1 MWLPDN
7 TISEIENNPNDKAE
21 IRIIR
26 HGLTTFSPHLPT
38 LCAGIDFYGRGMMSK
53 YRLIKL
59 GLAAVMFASASAV
72 SQAADAPR
80 GPAYRPPPPPIPFY
94 NWTGFYAGA
103 HIGVGWS
110 DGDGGS
116 SSSGFLGG
124 GQVGFNYQ
132 INQWVLGL
140 EADIAGTTIKD
151 SFSVFEP
158 GVVATGTASLDWV
171 STLAPRFGYAFGR
184 WLVYGKF
191 GGAWAHSSFTFNGAV
206 AGLGGFGMSADQTV
220 SGWVLGVGTEYA
232 LRDNWTAKIEY
243 NMMDFGSDG
252 PFADNKFHVFK
263 AGLNYRFGG
272 PGGLF

>member
-1 MWLPDN
+1 M
-7 TISEIENNPNDKAE
+7 
-21 IRIIR
+21 
-26 HGLTTFSPHLPT
+26 G
-38 LCAGIDFYGRGMMSK
+38 K
-53 YRLIKL
+53 YRLITL
-59 GLAAVMFASASAV
+59 GLAAVMFASTSAV
-72 SQAADAPR
+72 SEAADAPR
-80 GPAYRPPPPPIPFY
+80 GPAYRPPPPPIPFFT
-94 NWTGFYAGA
+94 WTGFYAGA

-110 DGDGGS
+110 DGDGSGN
-116 SSSGFLGG
+116 SSGFVGG

-140 EADIAGTTIKD
+140 EADIAGTTIGD
-151 SFSVFEP
+151 SVSVAVP
-158 GVVATGTASLDWV
+158 GAVVTGSGSLDWV
-171 STLAPRFGYAFGR
+171 STLAPRIGYAFDR

-191 GGAWAHSSFTFNGAV
+191 GGAWAHGSGSVSVNGIQV
-206 AGLGGFGMSADQTV
+206 VSVDQTV

>member
-1 MWLPDN
+1 
-7 TISEIENNPNDKAE
+7 
-21 IRIIR
+21 
-26 HGLTTFSPHLPT
+26 
-38 LCAGIDFYGRGMMSK
+38 MSK
-53 YRLIKL
+53 YRLITF
-59 GLAAVMFASASAV
+59 GLAAVMLASVSAV
-72 SQAADAPR
+72 SEAADAPR
-80 GPAYRPPPPPIPFY
+80 GPAYRPPPPPIPFF

-103 HIGVGWS
+103 HLGVGWS
-110 DGDGGS
+110 DDGGGG

-132 INQWVLGL
+132 INQWVLGV

-151 SFSVFEP
+151 SASATVVGP
-158 GVVATGTASLDWV
+158 GAVLTGRADASLDWV
-171 STLAPRFGYAFGR
+171 STLAPRLGYAFDR

-191 GGAWAHSSFTFNGAV
+191 GGAWAHASATASAAINGV
-206 AGLGGFGMSADQTV
+206 VVGSASVDQTV

-243 NMMDFGSDG
+243 NMMDFGSDS

>member
-1 MWLPDN
+1 
-7 TISEIENNPNDKAE
+7 
-21 IRIIR
+21 
-26 HGLTTFSPHLPT
+26 
-38 LCAGIDFYGRGMMSK
+38 MSK
-53 YRLIKL
+53 YRLITL
-59 GLAAVMFASASAV
+59 GFAAVMLASASAV
-72 SQAADAPR
+72 SEAADAPR
-80 GPAYRPPPPPIPFY
+80 GPAYRPPPPPIPFFT
-94 NWTGFYAGA
+94 WTGFYAGA

-110 DGDGGS
+110 DGDGSGN
-116 SSSGFLGG
+116 SSGFVGG

-140 EADIAGTTIKD
+140 EADIAGTTIGD
-151 SFSVFEP
+151 SVSVAVP
-158 GVVATGTASLDWV
+158 GAVVTGSGSLDWV
-171 STLAPRFGYAFGR
+171 STLAPRIGYAFDR

-191 GGAWAHSSFTFNGAV
+191 GGAWAHGSGSVSVNGIQV
-206 AGLGGFGMSADQTV
+206 VSVDQTV

>member
-1 MWLPDN
+1 
-7 TISEIENNPNDKAE
+7 
-21 IRIIR
+21 
-26 HGLTTFSPHLPT
+26 
-38 LCAGIDFYGRGMMSK
+38 MSK
-53 YRLIKL
+53 YRLITL
-59 GLAAVMFASASAV
+59 GLAAVMLASAPAV
-72 SQAADAPR
+72 SEAADAPR

-103 HIGVGWS
+103 HLGVGWS
-110 DGDGGS
+110 DGDGSGN
-116 SSSGFLGG
+116 SSGFLGG

-132 INQWVLGL
+132 INQWVLGV

-151 SFSVFEP
+151 SVNAAVVSP
-158 GVVATGTASLDWV
+158 GLPTLTGSATASLDWV
-171 STLAPRFGYAFGR
+171 STLAPRFGYAFDR

-191 GGAWAHSSFTFNGAV
+191 GGAWAHGSGTASVAINGV
-206 AGLGGFGMSADQTV
+206 PVNSISVDQTV

-252 PFADNKFHVFK
+252 PFADSKFHVFK

-272 PGGLF
+272 LGGLF

>member
-1 MWLPDN
+1 
-7 TISEIENNPNDKAE
+7 
-21 IRIIR
+21 
-26 HGLTTFSPHLPT
+26 
-38 LCAGIDFYGRGMMSK
+38 MMSK
-53 YRLIKL
+53 YRLITL
-59 GLAAVMFASASAV
+59 GFAAVMLASASAV
-72 SQAADAPR
+72 SEAADAPR
-80 GPAYRPPPPPIPFY
+80 GPAYRPPPPPIPFFT
-94 NWTGFYAGA
+94 WTGFYAGA

-110 DGDGGS
+110 DGDGSGN
-116 SSSGFLGG
+116 SSGFVGG

-140 EADIAGTTIKD
+140 EADIAGTTIGD
-151 SFSVFEP
+151 SVSVAVP
-158 GVVATGTASLDWV
+158 GAVVTGSGSLDWV
-171 STLAPRFGYAFGR
+171 STLAPRIGYAFDR

-191 GGAWAHSSFTFNGAV
+191 GGAWAHGSGSVSVNGIQV
-206 AGLGGFGMSADQTV
+206 VSVDQTV